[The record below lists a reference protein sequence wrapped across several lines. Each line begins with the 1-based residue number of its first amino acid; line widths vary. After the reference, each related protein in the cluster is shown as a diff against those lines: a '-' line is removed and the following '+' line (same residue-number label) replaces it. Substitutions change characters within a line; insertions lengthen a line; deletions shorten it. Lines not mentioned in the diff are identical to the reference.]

1 MRIKN
6 LLIFLITSIFALNNL
21 TAQLTLNSAVNKAI
35 SANKGLKSYQK
46 SFEAKQE
53 QVSVSW
59 GRYMP
64 SVSIDAFYNYLDKDI
79 AIDLN
84 PVRNAM
90 ISLQSG
96 NQVALSNLE
105 AILKTGTPL
114 TEQEKAQILAGSKLK
129 LEQAMPEEKFREVLK
144 ERAFPQ
150 AMISLK
156 QPIFTGGKISA
167 GIDAANAQK
176 EMAETKVNTE
186 TEALI
191 NNVIANYL
199 NVLLAKENLNVR
211 TDVLAGI
218 QKHADRADKLLL
230 QGVIANNDKL
240 RADVALAEAERNQY
254 EAKEKLNLAYMAL
267 KSVVEI
273 SDDNIELS
281 ETLVFAPGNISIDN
295 MILTARD
302 NNPILNNLRASTK
315 ALNAKADSK
324 YADYFP
330 TVFGFGFYNVFDN
343 YIAAEEP
350 KWGVGVG
357 LHYELFDG
365 LIRTNEY
372 QSSKAEAEAVNL
384 MTQETERKV
393 ELLLRSQFMNYKIA
407 QDQYNKLEKTL
418 LQAQE
423 NNRLNEKRFEEGL
436 GTSLEALDAQL
447 ALEGIKLKRIAALS
461 DYYRN
466 LADMY
471 QTVGASSQFLK
482 FWNENIK

>member
-1 MRIKN
+1 MRIKSLMIYT
-6 LLIFLITSIFALNNL
+6 LLLLFAVNCSQ
-21 TAQLTLNSAVNKAI
+21 AQLTLSTAVNKAI
-35 SANKGLKSYQK
+35 SANKGIKSYQK

-64 SVSIDAFYNYLDKDI
+64 SVSLDAFYNYIDKDV

-84 PVRNAM
+84 PIRSAM
-90 ISLQSG
+90 IQLQSG
-96 NQVALSNLE
+96 NSVNFANLE
-105 AILKTGTPL
+105 ALLKTGTPL
-114 TEQEKAQILAGSKLK
+114 TDQEKAQILAGAKAQ
-129 LEQAMPEEKFREVLK
+129 LEKAMPEEKFKEILK

-150 AMISLK
+150 ALISLK
-156 QPIFTGGKISA
+156 QPIFTGGKITA
-167 GIDAANAQK
+167 GVDAANAQK
-176 EMAETKVNTE
+176 DMAETKVNTE
-186 TEALI
+186 TESLI

-199 NVLLAKENLNVR
+199 NVLLAKENLRVR
-211 TDVLAGI
+211 TEVLEGI
-218 QKHADRADKLLL
+218 KKHADRAEKLLL

-240 RADVALAEAERNQY
+240 RADVALAEADRNEY
-254 EAKEKLNLAYMAL
+254 EAKEKLNLAYLAL
-267 KSVVEI
+267 KSVLE
-273 SDDNIELS
+273 SNDENIELS
-281 ETLVFAPGNISIDN
+281 ESLKYAESNLNIDN
-295 MILTARD
+295 LILAAKD

-330 TVFGFGFYNVFDN
+330 TIFGYGFYNVFDH

-350 KWGVGVG
+350 KWGIGVG
-357 LHYELFDG
+357 MHYELFDG
-365 LIRTNEY
+365 MMRTNEY

-384 MTQETERKV
+384 MTQETERKI

-418 LQAQE
+418 LQAEE
-423 NNRLNEKRFEEGL
+423 NYRLNEKRFEEGL

-447 ALEGIKLKRIAALS
+447 ALEGIKLKRVSALS

-466 LADMY
+466 YADIY
-471 QTVGASSQFLK
+471 QTVGASNQFLK